1 MNVTNRI
8 YRSLLVA
15 FMLGSIAQISATENK
30 VDEISLPDAVE
41 QAQYAQAIHES
52 LDNTLQKSLAHL
64 NDIDRLLEE
73 FQRTIAF
80 NGLKSVNIVN
90 DKATVLG
97 WIKEIRLTVKQ
108 YVDTGTKLLNV
119 SSQEAETFKIM
130 LVAEIKSVIEHIEQA
145 HKSNFTLLTPYT
157 PFATATR
164 NPFQSLES
172 VENQLEKNTKSVESL
187 QVKMDHIGLTW
198 YNKAYRTYDSYII
211 KPAQN
216 HYFLSPFFPWIGSR
230 TKMIGGIAAL
240 ALYAKWK
247 TAYLHKSLEELKTD
261 INNSSGL
268 KWADLQITL
277 GIRNWL
283 EFPHNRTVESSPSTT
298 IVENGKDLP
307 KKEEILPIGPLGKVE
322 YLYAAALT
330 GIAPIG
336 AKLYEWTQPACARE
350 WERGCHW
357 IDENIGGKLV
367 NFLKG
372 GAYKHQSNSY
382 VLAPTVTLDDAVG
395 LTEVKEAFY
404 PIIEYCDKQEK
415 SIDTKAMPELGF
427 LLTGGSRTGK
437 TFIVECLAGSIK
449 QMYERT
455 GRDPN
460 TFNLISVPAS
470 MINQKGI
477 AWIMEEA
484 KFCAPCILFIDEI
497 DLLGLQRAG
506 DSAKLSEFLI
516 TLNNCFKNNLGKPI
530 IVITATNRPQNLD
543 FALRQRGR
551 LGKEINFEYPKT
563 AHRAEFL
570 SKKLDD
576 LTIDSSTFDLERLI
590 IETEGY
596 AYEAMNAL
604 FNIAFCNS
612 KRDHMRLTQQHLD
625 DAFDS
630 ELRKI
635 LFNTDELIS
644 DQDTQIL
651 AAHIA
656 GKALATE
663 LLCKGERIAKAT
675 ILPYT
680 QKTNEEHVW
689 ESMTKPAEDEQKNKK
704 YGKVFSNKLHDTTN
718 NSVESDRLT
727 MMQCL
732 LAGFIAEEL
741 LLGRPSDYRYNI
753 EDAQRAMY
761 LAEKAIGEGVDIAK
775 LPEDLKASYIQKALA
790 LKEQCKKKVL
800 ALLTE
805 YRPAV
810 EALRNA
816 LLEHKILTG
825 EQIKQIIAQAMPN
838 KAVTAK

>member
-8 YRSLLVA
+8 YNSLLVV
-15 FMLGSIAQISATENK
+15 FMMGSIAQISATENK
-30 VDEISLPDAVE
+30 LDENSSHEAVE
-41 QAQYAQAIHES
+41 QAQHAQAIHES
-52 LDNTLQKSLAHL
+52 LDNTLQKSLTHL
-64 NDIDRLLEE
+64 NDIDRVLEE
-73 FQRTIAF
+73 FQRNVAF
-80 NGLKSVNIVN
+80 NGVKSLNIVN

-97 WIKEIRLTVKQ
+97 WIKEIRLIVKQ

-119 SSQEAETFKIM
+119 SSEEAEAFKII

-164 NPFQSLES
+164 NPFQSLEA
-172 VENQLEKNTKSVESL
+172 VENQLEKNKKSVDSL

-247 TAYLHKSLEELKTD
+247 TAYLHKSPEELKTEID
-261 INNSSGL
+261 KSSGL
-268 KWADLQITL
+268 KWADLQITF

-283 EFPHNRTVESSPSTT
+283 DFPHNRTIESSSSTT
-298 IVENGKDLP
+298 IVEDKKDLP
-307 KKEEILPIGPLGKVE
+307 KEVTHPIGALGKTE

-336 AKLYEWTQPACARE
+336 AKLYEWTQPACSRE
-350 WERGCHW
+350 WERFCQW
-357 IDENIGGKLV
+357 TDEKTAKGV
-367 NFLKG
+367 NWLKG

-382 VLAPTVTLDDAVG
+382 ILAPTVTLENDVVG
-395 LTEVKEAFY
+395 MTEAKEACY

-427 LLTGGSRTGK
+427 LFTGGSRTGK
-437 TFIVECLAGSIK
+437 TFFVECLAGSIRA
-449 QMYERT
+449 MYERT

-470 MINQKGI
+470 LINQKGI

-563 AHRAEFL
+563 AHRREFL

-576 LTIDSSTFDLERLI
+576 LTIDSSQFDLDRLV
-590 IETEGY
+590 IETENY
-596 AYEAMNAL
+596 SYEAMNAL

-612 KRDHMRLTQQHLD
+612 KREHTRLTQQHLD
-625 DAFDS
+625 DAFDC

-635 LFNTDELIS
+635 LFNSDEVICE
-644 DQDTQIL
+644 QDTHIL

-663 LLCKGERIAKAT
+663 LLCKSERIAKAT

-680 QKTNEEHVW
+680 KKINEEHIW

-704 YGKVFSNKLHDTTN
+704 YGRVFSNKLHDTTN
-718 NSVESDRLT
+718 DSVESDRLT

-805 YRPAV
+805 YRPAI

-825 EQIKQIIAQAMPN
+825 QQVKQIIAQAMPN
-838 KAVTAK
+838 KTAVVK

>member
-8 YRSLLVA
+8 YNSLLVV
-15 FMLGSIAQISATENK
+15 FMMGSIAQISATENK
-30 VDEISLPDAVE
+30 LDENSSHEAAE
-41 QAQYAQAIHES
+41 QAQHAQAIHES
-52 LDNTLQKSLAHL
+52 LDNTLQKSLTHL
-64 NDIDRLLEE
+64 NDIDRVLEE

-80 NGLKSVNIVN
+80 NGVKSLNIVN
-90 DKATVLG
+90 DKATVLA
-97 WIKEIRLTVKQ
+97 WIKEIRLIVKQ

-119 SSQEAETFKIM
+119 SSEEAEAFKII

-145 HKSNFTLLTPYT
+145 YNNKFALLTPYT

-164 NPFQSLES
+164 NPFQSLEA
-172 VENQLEKNTKSVESL
+172 VENQLEKNKKSVDSL

-247 TAYLHKSLEELKTD
+247 TAYLHK
-261 INNSSGL
+261 
-268 KWADLQITL
+268 QITEL
-277 GIRNWL
+277 EADVAGARGLQWCDLRATLALRNMF
-283 EFPHNRTVESSPSTT
+283 EFPHNRTTETSTT
-298 IVENGKDLP
+298 ISEGDKATTH
-307 KKEEILPIGPLGKVE
+307 PIGALGKSE

-336 AKLYEWTQPACARE
+336 AKLYGWTEPACTRE
-350 WERGCHW
+350 WERFCQW
-357 IDENIGGKLV
+357 TDEKTTKGV
-367 NFLKG
+367 NWLKG
-372 GAYKHQSNSY
+372 GAYKHQSTSY
-382 VLAPTVTLDDAVG
+382 IMAPTVTLDDAVG

-404 PIIEYCDKQEK
+404 PIIDYCDKQEK

-437 TFIVECLAGSIK
+437 TFIVECLAGSIR

-470 MINQKGI
+470 LINQKGI

-576 LTIDSSTFDLERLI
+576 LTIDGSQFDLDRLI

-612 KRDHMRLTQQHLD
+612 KREHTRLTQKHLD

-630 ELRKI
+630 ELRRI
-635 LFNTDELIS
+635 LFNTDELIGE
-644 DQDTQIL
+644 QDTQIL

-718 NSVESDRLT
+718 NSVTSDRLI

-732 LAGFIAEEL
+732 LSGFIAEEL

-753 EDAQRAMY
+753 DDARHAMY
-761 LAEKAIGEGVDIAK
+761 RAEEAIGEGIEIAK
-775 LPEDLKASYIQKALA
+775 LPDDLKTSYIQKALA

-816 LLEHKILTG
+816 LLEHKILSG
-825 EQIKQIIAQAMPN
+825 AQIKQIIAQAMPN
-838 KAVTAK
+838 KTAVVK